1 VSAVPLSDWVLDLGR
16 KPWSLSHREPAGH
29 KDGREAA
36 HGEIV
41 GQGAHCHTI
50 GFRAKDLSP
59 LADRSDLDAISVLAM
74 LVALYAILKLGLLPA
89 LLAGLLIAQLV
100 HSAVPVLYRF
110 GIANRKLGRA
120 IALTLVT
127 VTVTTVITLLVVAI
141 SSRLTA
147 GPENLFFSSSG
158 WRR

>member
-1 VSAVPLSDWVLDLGR
+1 
-16 KPWSLSHREPAGH
+16 
-29 KDGREAA
+29 
-36 HGEIV
+36 
-41 GQGAHCHTI
+41 
-50 GFRAKDLSP
+50 
-59 LADRSDLDAISVLAM
+59 
-74 LVALYAILKLGLLPA
+74 LLPA

-141 SSRLTA
+141 SSDSLPARRIS
-147 GPENLFFSSSG
+147 FFSSSA